1 MPDKPAK
8 PVDLNPRPPEP
19 PPNPYQN
26 AAPDL
31 TKPALEPPRST
42 TVDTGY
48 PGLGPWRTEPDPK
61 GWMR

>member
-1 MPDKPAK
+1 MTSPTKTTSANAPSPYDGKPAD
-8 PVDLNPRPPEP
+8 PTRP
-19 PPNPYQN
+19 Q
-26 AAPDL
+26 
-31 TKPALEPPRST
+31 LEPPRST